1 MLRLHVS
8 RREMVIL
15 RENGQELCVL
25 RVSAVK
31 LEYGCVV
38 TYSSTVPV
46 YRNLRESQSQ
56 DNSPPATRA
65 T

>member
-1 MLRLHVS
+1 
-8 RREMVIL
+8 MVIL

-46 YRNLRESQSQ
+46 YRNLCESQSQ
-56 DNSPPATRA
+56 DDSPPATRA